1 MEYITVR
8 GPSQVEDMSP
18 SLICTDLT
26 SLADSARNLQNA
38 GCRMLHVDIL
48 DGYFS
53 PSMPIGVDM
62 VKQLRKKCDMDFDVH
77 IMAVENDFFIK
88 EMIGAGAQRICFHVE
103 TERHITKKLTEIKKA
118 GIQAGIAL
126 MPATS
131 PEQFEYAL
139 ELCDFVVLMRI
150 NPGYASSRDEKEY
163 SFVTKKLCRL
173 SDMIARENYGTTITV
188 DGRTYFERI
197 CELTAA
203 GMDTVVG
210 GTSNIF
216 SREGTTRQNV
226 DKLRV
231 LMKKGRE
238 ARRNQ

>member
-1 MEYITVR
+1 
-8 GPSQVEDMSP
+8 
-18 SLICTDLT
+18 
-26 SLADSARNLQNA
+26 
-38 GCRMLHVDIL
+38 MLHVDIL

-88 EMIGAGAQRICFHVE
+88 EMIDAGAQRICFHVE

-163 SFVTKKLCRL
+163 SFVTKKMCRL
-173 SDMIARENYGTTITV
+173 SDMIARENYSTTIGGWQNVFRTNM
-188 DGRTYFERI
+188 RTYGCRNGYGGGRYLQHI
-197 CELTAA
+197 QQGGHDAA
-203 GMDTVVG
+203 EC
-210 GTSNIF
+210 
-216 SREGTTRQNV
+216 R
-226 DKLRV
+226 
-231 LMKKGRE
+231 
-238 ARRNQ
+238 

>member
-1 MEYITVR
+1 
-8 GPSQVEDMSP
+8 
-18 SLICTDLT
+18 
-26 SLADSARNLQNA
+26 
-38 GCRMLHVDIL
+38 
-48 DGYFS
+48 
-53 PSMPIGVDM
+53 
-62 VKQLRKKCDMDFDVH
+62 
-77 IMAVENDFFIK
+77 
-88 EMIGAGAQRICFHVE
+88 
-103 TERHITKKLTEIKKA
+103 
-118 GIQAGIAL
+118 

-163 SFVTKKLCRL
+163 SFVTKKMCRL

-231 LMKKGRE
+231 LMKKGKE